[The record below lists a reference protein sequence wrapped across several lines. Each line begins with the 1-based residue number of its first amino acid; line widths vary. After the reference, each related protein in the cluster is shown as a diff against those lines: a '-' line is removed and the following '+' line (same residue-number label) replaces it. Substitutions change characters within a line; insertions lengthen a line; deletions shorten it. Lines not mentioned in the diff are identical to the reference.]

1 MIHPLFPGSFDPPT
15 KGHVDLIERALR
27 LYGQLR
33 VAVAKNTSKTPL
45 LSVEERVDLLRACLG
60 ERPGLDVV
68 TFEGLVVDYCQ
79 AHGHSVILRG
89 LRTVA
94 DLEYEYS
101 MALTN
106 RQLAPAVETVFL
118 MPSLAHS
125 FTSSTLIKEV
135 LKNRGDVS
143 AFLPQIVIDRLA
155 EKP

>member
-1 MIHPLFPGSFDPPT
+1 
-15 KGHVDLIERALR
+15 
-27 LYGQLR
+27 
-33 VAVAKNTSKTPL
+33 
-45 LSVEERVDLLRACLG
+45 
-60 ERPGLDVV
+60 V